1 VSADTPTAGYP
12 VHAVER
18 FHSAQSE
25 HRVMTTTW
33 RGQCGT
39 SGTIVG
45 DPSFSRAGNA
55 RKLELCPQCFPGRH
69 WRTCR
74 IDAPHQVDTKEEV

>member
-1 VSADTPTAGYP
+1 MSGDTPTAGYP

-18 FHSAQSE
+18 FHQVTTE
-25 HRVMTTTW
+25 HQVMVTTW

-45 DPSFSRAGNA
+45 DPPFSRAGNA
-55 RKLELCPQCFPGRH
+55 RRAELCPACFPGRN

-74 IDAPHQVDTKEEV
+74 IDAPYQVGTKEEV